1 MKIAVV
7 SNDGETVSRHFGKAH
22 WFVVLTVED
31 GAVTAR
37 EMREKRPASQPGQG
51 EEAHGQGARSPVLV
65 TDCRAVVAGGM
76 GTGAVA
82 RLRDLGL
89 EAIATDERSVDEAA
103 LRYARGDLPHHD
115 DLVHAG
121 GGGRR
126 QVRFEPS

>member
-1 MKIAVV
+1 VKIAVV
-7 SNDGETVSRHFGKAH
+7 SNDGETVSRHFGKAR

-51 EEAHGQGARSPVLV
+51 EEADGQGARSMVLV
-65 TDCRAVVAGGM
+65 SDCGAVIAGGM

-103 LRYARGDLPHHD
+103 LRYARGDLPHQD
-115 DLVHAG
+115 DLVHVG
-121 GGGRR
+121 GGGRD